1 MYDTLICRSAPDSSV
16 DAKIWMMK
24 CSEVTDDSDCF
35 TTLYDEKMD
44 LSSLAN
50 FMRRLDLPAQ
60 VQVHIDHKFG
70 LVFFLSSVDDGANE
84 VFCSFVAMVFII
96 FRKKG
101 FQVLCK

>member
-1 MYDTLICRSAPDSSV
+1 MYMYDTPLCRSAPDASV

-60 VQVHIDHKFG
+60 V
-70 LVFFLSSVDDGANE
+70 
-84 VFCSFVAMVFII
+84 
-96 FRKKG
+96 
-101 FQVLCK
+101 